1 MLNAFMNEDEV
12 PFPLKKK
19 KSITTI
25 LQEEKL
31 DVA

>member
-19 KSITTI
+19 ITTI

>member
-19 KSITTI
+19 SITTI